1 MERDYSRA
9 IEKRD
14 FNKIDKLYLI
24 LEDKTTTK
32 ENYWDRVRKFTK
44 GITSDHS
51 LRRWQCLAEYYEKY
65 IEIAKERIETE

>member
-1 MERDYSRA
+1 MEKRDYSGA

-14 FNKIDKLYLI
+14 FNKIDKLYSI

-32 ENYWDRVRKFTK
+32 ENYWDKVRKLTK

-51 LRRWQCLAEYYEKY
+51 LSRWQCLAEYYEKY
-65 IEIAKERIETE
+65 IRGDVNE

>member
-51 LRRWQCLAEYYEKY
+51 LSRWQCLAEYYEKY
-65 IEIAKERIETE
+65 IKGDVNE

>member
-32 ENYWDRVRKFTK
+32 ENYWDRVRNFTK
-44 GITSDHS
+44 WITSDHS
-51 LRRWQCLAEYYEKY
+51 LSRWQCLAEYYEKY
-65 IEIAKERIETE
+65 IGVDDGENR